1 MSRYDQRPPKE
12 IKERHQQWH
21 DQQRLATAPR
31 SGNRASRRLILSA
44 SAGVLVVIAVVAVL
58 LAYV

>member
-1 MSRYDQRPPKE
+1 MSLPDQRPPKE

-21 DQQRLATAPR
+21 DQQRLATAPPR
-31 SGNRASRRLILSA
+31 SNRAYRRLILSA
-44 SAGVLVVIAVVAVL
+44 LALVVMAVVAVL